1 MRQRLSVLQSKK
13 GPYAA
18 CPQTS
23 LHHHHQHH
31 HNSHATTS
39 TPTILSP
46 PPPAHSEAPLPDR
59 NASPQRHHPATS
71 QRRPRSLRS
80 ANPQTAT
87 PHATPKAPSS
97 VVPSSLY
104 SDTSTQPSQHCH
116 QNTATPI
123 QPPPPGSHNE
133 ANDACLTPRV
143 AGRLLRSKS
152 LAPAACCSRR
162 KGRMR
167 ITLEPRYTTT
177 LTPQLP
183 CHHTHTTATTSSI
196 PRTHSRVTTKAPL
209 RQSPPLPPYRQ
220 STITTPSLPHP
231 PPHKHTHHHHHP

>member
-1 MRQRLSVLQSKK
+1 MQIGQHFVRYNTRPPRAPVRQRLSVLQSKK

-87 PHATPKAPSS
+87 PNATPKAPSS
-97 VVPSSLY
+97 VVPPLLY
-104 SDTSTQPSQHCH
+104 SDTLPH
-116 QNTATPI
+116 
-123 QPPPPGSHNE
+123 SHPN
-133 ANDACLTPRV
+133 A
-143 AGRLLRSKS
+143 
-152 LAPAACCSRR
+152 
-162 KGRMR
+162 
-167 ITLEPRYTTT
+167 TTT
-177 LTPQLP
+177 TPTAPPQYS
-183 CHHTHTTATTSSI
+183 HH
-196 PRTHSRVTTKAPL
+196 
-209 RQSPPLPPYRQ
+209 RQAL
-220 STITTPSLPHP
+220 IMKLMVDA
-231 PPHKHTHHHHHP
+231 